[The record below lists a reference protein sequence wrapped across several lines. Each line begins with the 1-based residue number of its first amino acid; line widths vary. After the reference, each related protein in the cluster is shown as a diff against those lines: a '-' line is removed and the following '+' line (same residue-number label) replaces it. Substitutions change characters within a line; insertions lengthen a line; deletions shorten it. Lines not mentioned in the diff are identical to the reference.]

1 MTYADF
7 IRRFL
12 GLLTEDSYNP
22 ETLDILGKAVDGM
35 CTGYVAYI
43 FFLILQNSF

>member
-35 CTGYVAYI
+35 CTGQVAYI
-43 FFLILQNSF
+43 YFF